1 MYNSKIRPGV
11 TLGRYPQQR
20 NADLG
25 ALATWVKQNINTVKF
40 YWQKQKIK
48 PLFIVKKVNQ
58 HEQQLQHFF
67 TQELQTHIQQLKN
80 NLHRQGLTEKLIIE
94 AFSSIRETAWRTLG
108 KRHYDVQLLG
118 GWAMMNGMIAEM
130 ATGEGK
136 TLTATLP
143 ACTAAMAGIPVHV
156 ITSNDYL
163 AKRDQELLQPLY
175 QQLGLTSSYVIDGME
190 IADRQNAY
198 ECNIVHSTSQQ
209 ITFDYLRDRIAT
221 GNHTGPLS
229 MQFKQIQDE
238 QTQQSSLL
246 LKGLC
251 FAIIDEADSVLID
264 EARTPLIISK
274 PLSGQESEQTYYD
287 ALFLATSLKNNRDFE
302 ISPERHS
309 ITITPAGKERLETL
323 QDQLDEK
330 WLRKRWREM
339 FVKQALV
346 ASHLF
351 ERDKQY
357 LVRDD
362 KVEIIDQ
369 NTGRAMPD
377 RSWEFGLQQLIE
389 AKEKCSISQEKQ
401 TLAKISYQ
409 RFFRRYLKLAGMS
422 GTVSEVAGELNT
434 IYSLPVIKIPTHKP
448 CQRKQLPEHLYK
460 TSQQQWLALVK
471 HIKSIHQQKRPL
483 LIGTSSVAESEQI
496 GQLLYEHNLPYR
508 MLNAKQDQK
517 EADIITL
524 AGQAGSITVATNM
537 AGRGTDIELGN
548 NIIES
553 GGLHVI
559 ATSRNTS
566 RRIDRQLYGRCAR
579 QGDPGSTEAI
589 LSLTNEKLENFYP
602 ATILRLVAK
611 FATQQGS
618 IPIWLSKPI
627 LRFPQKWQ
635 EFQDSRIRK
644 QLLKLDKQQAK
655 TLAFT
660 GRME

>member
-1 MYNSKIRPGV
+1 MYSSKIRPGV
-11 TLGRYPQQR
+11 TLGRYPQR
-20 NADLG
+20 YNADLG
-25 ALATWVKQNINTVKF
+25 ALETWVKQGINKVKF
-40 YWQKQKIK
+40 HWHKQKIK
-48 PLFIVKKVNQ
+48 PSFIVKKVNQ
-58 HEQQLQHFF
+58 HAQQLEHFSV
-67 TQELQTHIQQLKN
+67 QELQAHIQQLKH
-80 NLHRQGLTEKLIIE
+80 NLHRQGLTEKLIVE
-94 AFSSIRETAWRTLG
+94 AFASIRETAWRTLG
-108 KRHYDVQLLG
+108 KSHYDEQVLG
-118 GWAMMNGMIAEM
+118 GWAMINGMIAEM

-163 AKRDQELLQPLY
+163 AKRDQGLLQPLY
-175 QQLGLTSSYVIDGME
+175 QQLGLTSAFVIDGME
-190 IADRQNAY
+190 IAERKAAY

-209 ITFDYLRDRIAT
+209 ITFDYLRDRIAA

-246 LKGLC
+246 LRGLC

-274 PLSGQESEQTYYD
+274 PQPGQEPEQTYFD
-287 ALFLATSLKNNRDFE
+287 ALFLATSLKKNVDFE
-302 ISPERHS
+302 INLEQHS

-323 QDQLDEK
+323 LEQLDEI
-330 WLRKRWREM
+330 WQRKRWREM
-339 FVKQALV
+339 LVKQALI
-346 ASHLF
+346 AYHLF
-351 ERDKQY
+351 EKDKQY

-369 NTGRAMPD
+369 NTGRVMPD

-389 AKEKCSISQEKQ
+389 AKEKCSISQEKE

-448 CQRKQLPEHLYK
+448 CQRKQLPERLYK

-471 HIKSIHQQKRPL
+471 HVKLLNQQKRPL

-508 MLNAKQDQK
+508 ILNAKQDQK
-517 EADIITL
+517 EADIISL

-537 AGRGTDIELGN
+537 AGRGTDIELSN
-548 NIIES
+548 DIIDS

-566 RRIDRQLYGRCAR
+566 RRIDRQLYGRCGR

-589 LSLTNEKLENFYP
+589 LSLNDKKLENFYP
-602 ATILRLVAK
+602 ATILRLLAK
-611 FATQQGS
+611 FAKQQP
-618 IPIWLSKPI
+618 IPTWISKPI
-627 LRFPQKWQ
+627 LRLPQKWK
-635 EFQDSRIRK
+635 EFQDSRIRT

>member
-48 PLFIVKKVNQ
+48 PSFIVKKVNQ
-58 HEQQLQHFF
+58 YEQQLEHFSA
-67 TQELQTHIQQLKN
+67 QELQTHIQQLKH
-80 NLHRQGLTEKLIIE
+80 NLHRKGLSEKLIVE
-94 AFSSIRETAWRTLG
+94 AFASIRETAWRTLG
-108 KRHYDVQLLG
+108 KRHYDVQVFG

-175 QQLGLTSSYVIDGME
+175 HQLGLTSAFVVDGME

-251 FAIIDEADSVLID
+251 FAIIDEVDSVLID

-309 ITITPAGKERLETL
+309 ITITPAEKNAWKHYKTNSMKNGKGKDGGKCLSN
-323 QDQLDEK
+323 K
-330 WLRKRWREM
+330 HWLLIIFMK
-339 FVKQALV
+339 
-346 ASHLF
+346 
-351 ERDKQY
+351 
-357 LVRDD
+357 
-362 KVEIIDQ
+362 EINNIWYV
-369 NTGRAMPD
+369 T
-377 RSWEFGLQQLIE
+377 
-389 AKEKCSISQEKQ
+389 
-401 TLAKISYQ
+401 TT
-409 RFFRRYLKLAGMS
+409 LKL
-422 GTVSEVAGELNT
+422 
-434 IYSLPVIKIPTHKP
+434 
-448 CQRKQLPEHLYK
+448 
-460 TSQQQWLALVK
+460 
-471 HIKSIHQQKRPL
+471 
-483 LIGTSSVAESEQI
+483 
-496 GQLLYEHNLPYR
+496 
-508 MLNAKQDQK
+508 
-517 EADIITL
+517 
-524 AGQAGSITVATNM
+524 
-537 AGRGTDIELGN
+537 
-548 NIIES
+548 
-553 GGLHVI
+553 
-559 ATSRNTS
+559 
-566 RRIDRQLYGRCAR
+566 
-579 QGDPGSTEAI
+579 
-589 LSLTNEKLENFYP
+589 
-602 ATILRLVAK
+602 
-611 FATQQGS
+611 
-618 IPIWLSKPI
+618 
-627 LRFPQKWQ
+627 
-635 EFQDSRIRK
+635 
-644 QLLKLDKQQAK
+644 
-655 TLAFT
+655 
-660 GRME
+660 

>member
-1 MYNSKIRPGV
+1 M

-20 NADLG
+20 DSDLG
-25 ALATWVKQNINTVKF
+25 TLATWVKQGITQAKF
-40 YWQKQKIK
+40 LWQKQKIN
-48 PLFIVKKVNQ
+48 PSFIVTKVNQ
-58 HEQQLQHFF
+58 YEQRLTGFSN
-67 TQELQTHIQQLKN
+67 QELQTHTQQLKH
-80 NLHRQGLTEKLIIE
+80 NLHRQGLTEELIAE
-94 AFSSIRETAWRTLG
+94 AFAIIRETALRVLE
-108 KRHYDVQLLG
+108 KRHYDVQIFA
-118 GWAMMNGMIAEM
+118 GWAMINGMIAEM

-143 ACTAAMAGIPVHV
+143 ACTAAMEGVPVHV

-175 QQLGLTSSYVIDGME
+175 QQLGLTSAYVIDGME
-190 IADRQNAY
+190 IAERKNAY

-238 QTQQSSLL
+238 QNQQSTLL

-251 FAIIDEADSVLID
+251 FAVIDEADSVLID

-274 PLSGQESEQTYYD
+274 PLPGQELEQTYFD
-287 ALFLATSLKNNRDFE
+287 ALFLATSLKKNIDFE
-302 ISPERHS
+302 INQEQHS
-309 ITITPAGKERLETL
+309 ITITATGKEHLETL
-323 QDQLDEK
+323 IEPLDEK
-330 WLRKRWREM
+330 WQRKRWREM

-346 ASHLF
+346 ANHLF

-389 AKEKCSISQEKQ
+389 AKEKCTISQEKE

-422 GTVSEVAGELNT
+422 GTVSEVAGELST

-448 CQRKQLPEHLYK
+448 CQRKQLPERLYK
-460 TSQQQWLALVK
+460 TSQQQWLILVK
-471 HIKSIHQQKRPL
+471 QVKSLHQQNRPL
-483 LIGTSSVAESEQI
+483 LIGTSSVAESERI
-496 GQLLYEHNLPYR
+496 GQLLYEQNLPHR

-517 EADIITL
+517 EADIIAQ

-537 AGRGTDIELGN
+537 AGRGTDIQLSN
-548 NIIES
+548 DIIAS
-553 GGLHVI
+553 GGLHII

-579 QGDPGSTEAI
+579 QGDPGSSEAI
-589 LSLTNEKLENFYP
+589 LSLEDEKLELFYL

-611 FATQQGS
+611 LAKQQEP
-618 IPIWLSKPI
+618 IPNWLSKPI
-627 LRFPQKWQ
+627 LRLPQKWQ
-635 EFQDSRIRK
+635 EFKDSCIRK
-644 QLLKLDKQQAK
+644 QLLKQDKQQAK

>member
-20 NADLG
+20 DPDLG
-25 ALATWVKQNINTVKF
+25 ALATWVNQGITFAKF
-40 YWQKQKIK
+40 LWQKQKIK
-48 PLFIVKKVNQ
+48 PSFIIAKVNQ
-58 HEQQLQHFF
+58 HEQQLIDYSD
-67 TQELQTHIQQLKN
+67 QELQTHTQQLKH
-80 NLHRQGLTEKLIIE
+80 NLNRQGLTEELIAE
-94 AFSSIRETAWRTLG
+94 AFAIIRETAQRMLG
-108 KRHYDVQLLG
+108 KRHYDVQILG
-118 GWAMMNGMIAEM
+118 GWAMINGMIAEM

-163 AKRDQELLQPLY
+163 AKRDQDLLQSLY
-175 QQLGLTSSYVIDGME
+175 QQLGLTSASVIDGME
-190 IADRQNAY
+190 IADRKSAY

-238 QTQQSSLL
+238 QNHQSTLL

-274 PLSGQESEQTYYD
+274 PQPGQEPEQTYFD
-287 ALFLATSLKNNRDFE
+287 ALFLATSLKINIDFE
-302 ISPERHS
+302 INPEQRS
-309 ITITPAGKERLETL
+309 ITIKPAGKERLETL
-323 QDQLDEK
+323 TEPLDKK
-330 WLRKRWREM
+330 WQRKRWREM

-346 ASHLF
+346 ANYLF
-351 ERDKQY
+351 EKDKQY

-389 AKEKCSISQEKQ
+389 AKEKCSISQEKE

-422 GTVSEVAGELNT
+422 GTVSEVAGELNA

-448 CQRKQLPEHLYK
+448 CKRKQLPERLYK
-460 TSQQQWLALVK
+460 TSQQQWLALVTQ
-471 HIKSIHQQKRPL
+471 IKLLHQQNRPL

-496 GQLLYEHNLPYR
+496 GQLLYENNLPYR
-508 MLNAKQDQK
+508 TLNAKQDQK
-517 EADIITL
+517 EADIIAL

-537 AGRGTDIELGN
+537 AGRGTDIELSN
-548 NIIES
+548 NISDI

-579 QGDPGSTEAI
+579 QGDPGSSEAI
-589 LSLTNEKLENFYP
+589 LSLEDEKLENFYP
-602 ATILRLVAK
+602 APILRLVAK
-611 FATQQGS
+611 FVKQQES
-618 IPIWLSKPI
+618 IPNWLSKP
-627 LRFPQKWQ
+627 LLKMPQKWQ

>member
-1 MYNSKIRPGV
+1 M
-11 TLGRYPQQR
+11 TLGRYPQQKDS
-20 NADLG
+20 DLG
-25 ALATWVKQNINTVKF
+25 ALAAWARQCINNVKF
-40 YWQKQKIK
+40 LWQKQKIK
-48 PLFIVKKVNQ
+48 STFIINKINQ
-58 HEQQLQHFF
+58 HEQRLTGFSD
-67 TQELQTHIQQLKN
+67 QELQTYIQQLKTD
-80 NLHRQGLTEKLIIE
+80 LHRQALTDGLVVETFAI
-94 AFSSIRETAWRTLG
+94 IREIADRTLG
-108 KRHYDVQLLG
+108 KRHYDVQILG

-175 QQLGLTSSYVIDGME
+175 QQLGLTSAYVIDGME
-190 IADRQNAY
+190 IEERKAAY

-238 QTQQSSLL
+238 QNQQSSLL

-274 PLSGQESEQTYYD
+274 PQPGQEPEQTYFD
-287 ALFLATSLKNNRDFE
+287 ALFLATSLKKNEDFK
-302 ISPERHS
+302 IKPEHHS
-309 ITITPAGKERLETL
+309 ITITPTGKERLETL
-323 QDQLDEK
+323 IDPLDKK
-330 WLRKRWREM
+330 WQRKRWREM
-339 FVKQALV
+339 IVKQSLV
-346 ASHLF
+346 ANHLF

-389 AKEKCSISQEKQ
+389 AKEQCSISQKKE

-409 RFFRRYLKLAGMS
+409 RFFKRYLKLAGMS

-434 IYSLPVIKIPTHKP
+434 IYSLSVIKIPTHKP
-448 CQRKQLPEHLYK
+448 CIRKQLPERLYK

-471 HIKSIHQQKRPL
+471 QVTLLHKQNRPL
-483 LIGTSSVAESEQI
+483 LIGTSSVAESELI

-517 EADIITL
+517 EADIIAL
-524 AGQAGSITVATNM
+524 AGCLGNITVATNM
-537 AGRGTDIELGN
+537 AGRGTDIELSN
-548 NIIES
+548 NIIDS

-559 ATSRNTS
+559 ATSRNSS

-589 LSLTNEKLENFYP
+589 LSLSDEKLKLFYS

-611 FATQQGS
+611 FAKQQKP
-618 IPIWLSKPI
+618 IPNWLSSPL
-627 LRFPQKWQ
+627 LRLPQKWR

>member
-20 NADLG
+20 DPDLG
-25 ALATWVKQNINTVKF
+25 ALATWVNQGITFAKF
-40 YWQKQKIK
+40 LWQKQKIK
-48 PLFIVKKVNQ
+48 PSFIIAKVNQ
-58 HEQQLQHFF
+58 HEQQLIDYSD
-67 TQELQTHIQQLKN
+67 QELQTHTQQLKH
-80 NLHRQGLTEKLIIE
+80 NLNRQGLTEELIAE
-94 AFSSIRETAWRTLG
+94 AFAIIRETAQRMLG
-108 KRHYDVQLLG
+108 KRHYDVQILG
-118 GWAMMNGMIAEM
+118 GWAMINGMIAEM

-163 AKRDQELLQPLY
+163 AKRDQDLLQSLY
-175 QQLGLTSSYVIDGME
+175 QQLGLTSASVIDGME
-190 IADRQNAY
+190 IADRKSAY

-238 QTQQSSLL
+238 QNHQSTLL

-274 PLSGQESEQTYYD
+274 PQPGQEPEQTYFD
-287 ALFLATSLKNNRDFE
+287 ALFLATSLKINIDFE
-302 ISPERHS
+302 INPEQRS
-309 ITITPAGKERLETL
+309 ITIKPAGKERLETL
-323 QDQLDEK
+323 TEPLDKK
-330 WLRKRWREM
+330 WQRKRWREM

-346 ASHLF
+346 ANYLF
-351 ERDKQY
+351 EKDKQY

-389 AKEKCSISQEKQ
+389 AKEKCSISQEKE

-422 GTVSEVAGELNT
+422 GTVSEVAGELNA

-448 CQRKQLPEHLYK
+448 CKRKQLPERLYK
-460 TSQQQWLALVK
+460 TSQQQWLALVTQ
-471 HIKSIHQQKRPL
+471 IRVLHQQNRPL

-496 GQLLYEHNLPYR
+496 GQLLYENNLPYR
-508 MLNAKQDQK
+508 TLNAKQDQK
-517 EADIITL
+517 EADIIAL

-537 AGRGTDIELGN
+537 AGRGTDIELSN
-548 NIIES
+548 NITAL

-579 QGDPGSTEAI
+579 QGDPGSSEAI
-589 LSLTNEKLENFYP
+589 LSLEDEKLENFYP
-602 ATILRLVAK
+602 APILRLVAK
-611 FATQQGS
+611 FVKQQES
-618 IPIWLSKPI
+618 IPNWLSKP
-627 LRFPQKWQ
+627 LLKMPQKWQ

>member
-1 MYNSKIRPGV
+1 VYSSKIRPGV

-20 NADLG
+20 DSNLG
-25 ALATWVKQNINTVKF
+25 ALATWINQGITYVKF
-40 YWQKQKIK
+40 LWQKQKIK
-48 PLFIVKKVNQ
+48 PTFILTKVNQ
-58 HEQQLQHFF
+58 HEQRLSRFSG
-67 TQELQTHIQQLKN
+67 QELQDHTQQLKHS
-80 NLHRQGLTEKLIIE
+80 LHRQGLTEELIAE
-94 AFSSIRETAWRTLG
+94 SFAFIRETAQRILG
-108 KRHYDVQLLG
+108 KRHYDVQILG
-118 GWAMMNGMIAEM
+118 GWAMINGMIAEM

-163 AKRDQELLQPLY
+163 AKRDQNLLQPLY
-175 QQLGLTSSYVIDGME
+175 EQLGLTSAYVVDGME
-190 IADRQNAY
+190 IADRKSAY

-209 ITFDYLRDRIAT
+209 ITFDYLRDRIVT
-221 GNHTGPLS
+221 GNHTGRLS

-238 QTQQSSLL
+238 QNRQSSLL

-274 PLSGQESEQTYYD
+274 PLPGQESEQTYFD
-287 ALFLATSLKNNRDFE
+287 ALFLATSLKINTDFE
-302 ISPERHS
+302 INPNQHS
-309 ITITPAGKERLETL
+309 IVVTPAGKERLETL
-323 QDQLDEK
+323 TEPLDKK
-330 WLRKRWREM
+330 WQRKRWREM

-346 ASHLF
+346 ANHLY

-389 AKEKCSISQEKQ
+389 AKEKCTISQEKE

-422 GTVSEVAGELNT
+422 GTVSEVAGELNS
-434 IYSLPVIKIPTHKP
+434 IYSIPVIKIPTHKP
-448 CQRKQLPEHLYK
+448 CKRKQLPERLYK

-471 HIKSIHQQKRPL
+471 QIKLIHQQKRPL

-496 GQLLYEHNLPYR
+496 SQLLYEQNLPYR

-517 EADIITL
+517 EADIVAL

-537 AGRGTDIELGN
+537 AGRGTDIELSK
-548 NIIES
+548 NITNS

-579 QGDPGSTEAI
+579 QGDPGSSEAI
-589 LSLTNEKLENFYP
+589 LSLEDEKLENFYP
-602 ATILRLVAK
+602 APILRIVAK
-611 FATQQGS
+611 FTNQQE
-618 IPIWLSKPI
+618 PVPNWLSKPI
-627 LRFPQKWQ
+627 LKIPQKWQ
-635 EFQDSRIRK
+635 EFQDARIRK

>member
-1 MYNSKIRPGV
+1 
-11 TLGRYPQQR
+11 
-20 NADLG
+20 
-25 ALATWVKQNINTVKF
+25 
-40 YWQKQKIK
+40 
-48 PLFIVKKVNQ
+48 
-58 HEQQLQHFF
+58 
-67 TQELQTHIQQLKN
+67 
-80 NLHRQGLTEKLIIE
+80 
-94 AFSSIRETAWRTLG
+94 
-108 KRHYDVQLLG
+108 
-118 GWAMMNGMIAEM
+118 
-130 ATGEGK
+130 
-136 TLTATLP
+136 
-143 ACTAAMAGIPVHV
+143 
-156 ITSNDYL
+156 
-163 AKRDQELLQPLY
+163 
-175 QQLGLTSSYVIDGME
+175 
-190 IADRQNAY
+190 
-198 ECNIVHSTSQQ
+198 
-209 ITFDYLRDRIAT
+209 
-221 GNHTGPLS
+221 
-229 MQFKQIQDE
+229 
-238 QTQQSSLL
+238 
-246 LKGLC
+246 
-251 FAIIDEADSVLID
+251 
-264 EARTPLIISK
+264 
-274 PLSGQESEQTYYD
+274 
-287 ALFLATSLKNNRDFE
+287 
-302 ISPERHS
+302 
-309 ITITPAGKERLETL
+309 
-323 QDQLDEK
+323 
-330 WLRKRWREM
+330 M

-362 KVEIIDQ
+362 NVEIIDQ

-422 GTVSEVAGELNT
+422 GTVSEVAGELNA
-434 IYSLPVIKIPTHKP
+434 IYSLSVIKIPTYKP
-448 CQRKQLPEHLYK
+448 CQRKQLPERLYK
-460 TSQQQWLALVK
+460 TSQQQWLALIRQ
-471 HIKSIHQQKRPL
+471 IKLVHQQQRPL

-508 MLNAKQDQK
+508 TLNAKQDQK
-517 EADIITL
+517 EADIISL
-524 AGQAGSITVATNM
+524 AGLAGSITVATNM
-537 AGRGTDIELGN
+537 AGRGTDIELSN
-548 NIIES
+548 NILNS

-602 ATILRLVAK
+602 TTILRLVAK

-635 EFQDSRIRK
+635 ELQDSHIRK